1 MKDMY
6 KIDANYKRLQI
17 KQKQIK
23 QDYNVKYEMKK
34 QYKISHM
41 VLFPSKCKRHLKK
54 KKFQIKFLL
63 N

>member
-41 VLFPSKCKRHLKK
+41 VLFPSKCKIHLKK
-54 KKFQIKFLL
+54 KNFK
-63 N
+63 